1 VQQRPCLGP
10 RRAGGSS
17 RIWLDDSLSSQ
28 AGAYNPATNQFA
40 LNNLSCGVHPHD
52 GLTLDPTLQ
61 VWWDE
66 EFANTLGEL
75 TSHGQV
81 HA

>member
-1 VQQRPCLGP
+1 VEWDSPHGLYLLCRH
-10 RRAGGSS
+10 RRAGHHP
-17 RIWLDDSLSSQ
+17 LEDDSLSSQ
-28 AGAYNPATNQFA
+28 VGAYNPATNQFA

-52 GLTLDPTLQ
+52 GLTLDPALQ

-66 EFANTLGEL
+66 EFA
-75 TSHGQV
+75 SHGQV